1 MALKIPE
8 QPHYFTVTTSSERN
22 TGWHDGAM
30 VFVKDV
36 NSFYVLSN
44 GSWVAVSSGG
54 GSGSSPWT
62 DGSGNIYPT
71 TAADNVTIGGTTD
84 AGTSGQGVLV
94 MEEGENNGLHSSKSS
109 NRSTGIG

>member
-54 GSGSSPWT
+54 IIFPSSDPGVAGAWWDNSGT
-62 DGSGNIYPT
+62 LT
-71 TAADNVTIGGTTD
+71 
-84 AGTSGQGVLV
+84 
-94 MEEGENNGLHSSKSS
+94 KSS
-109 NRSTGIG
+109 G